1 MKKELQN
8 VPNFFIVKYIFTLK
22 THLKGKP
29 QNFPFSEPN
38 GSENG
43 LTQVFLF
50 PNFIFQLKYLYFV
63 PLIIIK
69 IRF

>member
-43 LTQVFLF
+43 LTQVSYSFQSLFFIEVSQFLF
-50 PNFIFQLKYLYFV
+50 P
-63 PLIIIK
+63 
-69 IRF
+69 